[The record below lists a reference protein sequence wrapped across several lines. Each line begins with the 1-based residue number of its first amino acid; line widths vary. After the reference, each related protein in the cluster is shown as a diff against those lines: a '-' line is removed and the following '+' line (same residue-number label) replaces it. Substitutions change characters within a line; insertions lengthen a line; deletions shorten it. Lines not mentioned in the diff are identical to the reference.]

1 MNSTPTNTKKKL
13 NAMDWFIIIAVL
25 LCIAGA
31 ALRAFI
37 GTDNAL
43 NGTVTMEKHVVFF
56 KVENIRNSSTE
67 YLAPGAAFYIDVTGQ
82 YLGEI
87 SGNVTVTPAV
97 YMFEDAN
104 GKYVQAYAPENGDAT
119 RVDATGTL
127 IVDGYMSDNGFLL
140 NGTTSLAPGK
150 EITIRSNFI
159 QVKITVTEIVKAS

>member
-13 NAMDWFIIIAVL
+13 NAIDWFIIAVLL

-31 ALRAFI
+31 AFRVFI
-37 GTDNAL
+37 GSDNSLSGA
-43 NGTVTMEKHVVFF
+43 VTMEKHVVFF

-67 YLAPGAAFYIDVTGQ
+67 YLAPGAVFYIDSTGQ

-97 YMFEDAN
+97 YMFEDVN

-150 EITIRSNFI
+150 EITVRSNFI
-159 QVKITVTEIVKAS
+159 QVKITVTEIAKIS

>member
-13 NAMDWFIIIAVL
+13 NAIDWFIIAVLL

-31 ALRAFI
+31 AFRVFI
-37 GTDNAL
+37 GSDNSLSGA
-43 NGTVTMEKHVVFF
+43 VTMEKHVVFF

-67 YLAPGAAFYIDVTGQ
+67 YLAPGAVFYIDSTGQ

-97 YMFEDAN
+97 YMFEDVN

-140 NGTTSLAPGK
+140 NGATSLAPGK

-159 QVKITVTEIVKAS
+159 QIKITVTEIVKAS

>member
-13 NAMDWFIIIAVL
+13 NAIDWFIIVVL
-25 LCIAGA
+25 LLCVAGA
-31 ALRAFI
+31 AFRVFV
-37 GTDNAL
+37 GSDNSL
-43 NGTVTMEKHVVFF
+43 SGTVTMEKHVVFF

-67 YLAPGAAFYIDVTGQ
+67 YLAPGEVFYIDSTGQ

-97 YMFEDAN
+97 YMFEDVN

-140 NGTTSLAPGK
+140 NGATSLAPGK

-159 QVKITVTEIVKAS
+159 QIKITVTEIVKAS

>member
-1 MNSTPTNTKKKL
+1 
-13 NAMDWFIIIAVL
+13 V
-25 LCIAGA
+25 GA
-31 ALRAFI
+31 ALRTFI

-43 NGTVTMEKHVVFF
+43 SGAVTMEKHVVFF

-67 YLAPGAAFYIDVTGQ
+67 YLTPGETFYIDSTGQ

-87 SGNVTVTPAV
+87 TGNATVTPAV
-97 YMFEDAN
+97 YMFEDVN

-119 RVDATGTL
+119 RVDVMGTL
-127 IVDGYMSDNGFLL
+127 IVDGYMSENGFLL

-159 QVKITVTEIVKAS
+159 QLKITVTEIVKMS

>member
-1 MNSTPTNTKKKL
+1 MNSNPTNTKKKL
-13 NAMDWFIIIAVL
+13 NAIDWFIIIALL

-31 ALRAFI
+31 ALRTFI

-43 NGTVTMEKHVVFF
+43 SGSVTMEKHVVFF

-67 YLAPGAAFYIDVTGQ
+67 YLTPGEIFYIDSTGQ

-87 SGNVTVTPAV
+87 TGNATVTPAV
-97 YMFEDAN
+97 YMFEDVN

-119 RVDATGTL
+119 RVDVMGTL
-127 IVDGYMSDNGFLL
+127 IVDGYMSENGFLL

-159 QVKITVTEIVKAS
+159 QLKITVTEIVKMS

>member
-1 MNSTPTNTKKKL
+1 MTSNPTNNKKKL
-13 NAMDWFIIIAVL
+13 NAIDWFIIVALL
-25 LCIAGA
+25 LCVAGA

-37 GTDNAL
+37 GTDNSM
-43 NGTVTMEKHVVFF
+43 NGTVTMEKHAVFF

-67 YLAPGAAFYIDVTGQ
+67 YLTPGEVFYIDATGQ

-87 SGNVTVTPAV
+87 TGNVTVTPAV
-97 YMFEDAN
+97 YMFEDAS

-159 QVKITVTEIVKAS
+159 QVKITVTEIAKIS